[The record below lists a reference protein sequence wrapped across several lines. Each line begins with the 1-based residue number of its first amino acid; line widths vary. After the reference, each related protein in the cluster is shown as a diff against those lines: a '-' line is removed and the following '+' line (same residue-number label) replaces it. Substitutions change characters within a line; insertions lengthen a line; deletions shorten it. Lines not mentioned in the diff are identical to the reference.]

1 MSRELESREWL
12 DRIRYRLRTIGGYK
26 LSKFPGKELYN
37 VLDGENRQS
46 VIPGTPGIFWTMTRE
61 DVEQFVE
68 ENREE
73 LKLPR
78 FRKKGEV
85 K

>member
-1 MSRELESREWL
+1 MSRELECREWT
-12 DRIRYRLRTIGGYK
+12 DRIRYRLRTIGGYV

-37 VLDGENRQS
+37 VLDRENRQS
-46 VIPGTPGIFWTMTRE
+46 VIPWTPGIFWTMSRE
-61 DVEQFVE
+61 DVEQFIE
-68 ENREE
+68 EKREE

-78 FRKKGEV
+78 FREKGEV